1 MAMVSIST
9 PCDWAMEF
17 VPVEDSKACWIHE
30 GYVPVDVS
38 WDVDGALKP

>member
-9 PCDWAMEF
+9 PCDWALEF
-17 VPVEDSKACWIHE
+17 VPVEDIKLV
-30 GYVPVDVS
+30 GYTKDTFDVS